1 MSDADPEGPPRDRGT
16 PRSPFDRLRVRGLA
30 VQSILAVI
38 VVLMATYGLGPW
50 LKQPANAS
58 LAVILAYATMAAVFM
73 VRARSAGVNWKRFFG
88 RAPRWADLPLLAI
101 VVPLGML
108 TAGSL
113 TIVFVPLSYLTPELV
128 QRTILEDSPLYHI
141 ASLEQLIWVLLAVA
155 VVAPVVEE
163 MVFRG
168 IVLQR
173 FAHKWG
179 TSTAVVVSS
188 ALFAIAH
195 VEWVGH
201 FLIGVSLALLY
212 LRTRSLWV
220 SIVTH
225 AVYNGMFA
233 LTLAWSYFRHEPE
246 SMQTLASFRQS
257 LGPGVLTFVLG
268 AFLLWLYLD
277 LYWRE
282 RTLGAVIA
290 GPVPYDVIEE
300 EARNPA

>member
-1 MSDADPEGPPRDRGT
+1 MSDVDPEGPPRDRGA
-16 PRSPFDRLRVRGLA
+16 PPSPFDRLRVRGLA

-38 VVLMATYGLGPW
+38 VVFVATYGLGPW

-73 VRARSAGVNWKRFFG
+73 LRARGAGVNWKRFFG
-88 RAPRWADLPLLAI
+88 RPPRRSDLPLLAI

-113 TIVFVPLSYLTPELV
+113 TIVFVPLSYLTPELI

-141 ASLEQLIWVLLAVA
+141 ASFEQLVWVFLAVA

-179 TSTAVVVSS
+179 TSTAVIASS

-201 FLIGVSLALLY
+201 FLIGISLALLY

-220 SIVTH
+220 AIVTH

-233 LTLAWSYFRHEPE
+233 LALAWSYFRHEPE
-246 SMQTLASFRQS
+246 SSQTLASFRQS

-282 RTLGAVIA
+282 RTVAEVIA
-290 GPVPYDVIEE
+290 GPVPYD
-300 EARNPA
+300 AAGDGSPDPT